1 MAGNIIYYAAKF
13 VKTGIDRIDEICNL
27 AITMQEDAAVDEN
40 S

>member
-13 VKTGIDRIDEICNL
+13 VKTGIDRIDEICNW
-27 AITMQEDAAVDEN
+27 AITMQEDAAVDKN